1 MPMCHRFTYI
11 FQYYAGLPT
20 PLFGPSE
27 GQSSIPI
34 WRLAR
39 CHREKTAGGAASAE
53 QHGSSRW
60 TCFHHP
66 AETIEPNNGP
76 SRASAGIL
84 LESLDDII
92 GKCKDKVGYLCAER
106 SRSGLPIIHAAP
118 SLGNRGS
125 RAAMQ
130 LWRWPFHRVG
140 VGGQTSWSPDTGT
153 MVVRCMTVRSPG
165 ELTLRIY
172 RSAFYYGP

>member
-1 MPMCHRFTYI
+1 MQDYQHLCLDPAKVNLLYLSGDLPGVIERKLLVVQLPPNNTEV
-11 FQYYAGLPT
+11 QDGLVFVT
-20 PLFGPSE
+20 P
-27 GQSSIPI
+27 
-34 WRLAR
+34 AD
-39 CHREKTAGGAASAE
+39 
-53 QHGSSRW
+53 
-60 TCFHHP
+60 
-66 AETIEPNNGP
+66 TIEPNNGP

-92 GKCKDKVGYLCAER
+92 GECKDKVGYLCAER

-153 MVVRCMTVRSPG
+153 MAVRCMTVRSPG

-172 RSAFYYGP
+172 RSAFYYGL